1 MIMKAL
7 ESDKVLVTT
16 IRIKS
21 DNTRTGGDPEGEGR
35 GNWLLLTHLQSHEN
49 MWTVLGSVSDLRVF
63 HAVRLW
69 GVFRM
74 KFF

>member
-49 MWTVLGSVSDLRVF
+49 M
-63 HAVRLW
+63 
-69 GVFRM
+69 
-74 KFF
+74 